1 MQNGYEK
8 TTFLKDNY
16 KPSPAGGSSTK
27 IVIFDGMAPPKEI
40 DLSRFP
46 KSVVTFGRDKSNDLV
61 LNSPLVSRRH
71 GQISFSQ
78 GRLLIEDTGSKNG
91 LLINGAAARRC
102 FLGEGDMLR
111 IDDGI
116 QSIREGVLILLET
129 DAFGANW
136 MSQDTK
142 SLNAVTIGRASESDI
157 VLDHVTVS
165 SKHAVIERADRQAY
179 IQDCS
184 STNGVFVNGIRIHG
198 RQMLQEKDIISITN
212 TKLIYTADK
221 IFYCCY
227 RSGIQIDAVN
237 LVETV
242 KSQGKSFNICNDVSL
257 SIRPGELIA
266 IVGGSGAGKTTLM
279 NIISGYKKPVS
290 GQVYI
295 NGEELYEAYDSLKN
309 MIGYVPQQDIVY
321 DNLTL
326 FHMLDY
332 AAKLRLPDDTKADE
346 RKSRVQTVIKM
357 MELEGKEK
365 TMIRQLSG
373 GQKKRASIAVE
384 LLSDPNLFF
393 LDEPA
398 SGLDPGTECNLMKT
412 LKNMTRSGKTVILVT
427 HSTLNLRECDRIIFM
442 GKGGNL
448 CYFGSA
454 QDAESFFEVDNLVDV
469 YNLLTNE
476 SLQWRSKYDAAA
488 GPAGR
493 HTSNALPKINSKR
506 SNKNRHGRF
515 RQIGILGGRYLKLL
529 INDRQ
534 RLIMLLLQ
542 APLLAVL
549 ISFVKDGNQFEQY
562 GITKSL
568 LFALSCS
575 AFWIGTL
582 NAIQEVCKERN
593 ILKREYMTGL
603 HLLSYVASKFL
614 VLGLL
619 CFVQAVLLTAVFSL
633 MVGRPEQGIIGY
645 AALELFV
652 TTFLTAYSAAA
663 MGLFASSFFKNSD
676 RAMTAA
682 PILLMP
688 QILFSGLL
696 FKLKG
701 ITKTISW
708 FVICRWSMEGY
719 GTTAD
724 LNSLKYMVEIDGN
737 MTEIQQEAEA
747 FFEYTKPHLLQS
759 WAVMAAFIVVFAVLS
774 GVVLRNIK
782 RNR

>member
-1 MQNGYEK
+1 M
-8 TTFLKDNY
+8 
-16 KPSPAGGSSTK
+16 K
-27 IVIFDGMAPPKEI
+27 IVIFDGTEQPKEI
-40 DLSRFP
+40 DLVIFEQQP
-46 KSVVTFGRDKSNDLV
+46 AITFGRDKTNSLV
-61 LNSPLVSRRH
+61 LTSPLVSRHH
-71 GQISFSQ
+71 GRIRIQEGQ
-78 GRLLIEDTGSKNG
+78 LLFEDIGSKNG
-91 LLINGAAARRC
+91 LIHNGFSTREC
-102 FLGEGDMLR
+102 FLREGDMLR

-116 QSIREGVLILLET
+116 QTIREGVLILLET
-129 DAFGANW
+129 DAYHGNW
-136 MSQDTK
+136 IKHDIRNLHTI
-142 SLNAVTIGRASESDI
+142 TIGRAKDSTI
-157 VLDHVTVS
+157 CLDHVTVS
-165 SKHAVIERADRQAY
+165 SKHAMLERVNQHCY
-179 IQDCS
+179 IQDCN
-184 STNGVFVNGIRIHG
+184 STNGVFVNGFKING
-198 RQMLQEKDIISITN
+198 KTQLQEKDIITITN
-212 TKLIYTADK
+212 TKLIYTSDQ

-227 RSGIQIDAVN
+227 RSGIRIEGVH

-242 KSQGKSFNICNDVSL
+242 KAQGKSFNICNDVSL
-257 SIRPGELIA
+257 SIHPGELIA

-279 NIISGYKKPVS
+279 NMISGYKKPTS
-290 GQVYI
+290 GQVYM
-295 NGEELYEAYDSLKN
+295 NGEELYASYDSLKH

-332 AAKLRLPDDTKADE
+332 AAKLRLPDDTKVSE
-346 RKSRVQTVIKM
+346 RKQRVQCVIDM
-357 MELEGKEK
+357 MELQGKET
-365 TMIRQLSG
+365 TMIRRLSG

-412 LKNMTRSGKTVILVT
+412 LKDMTRTGKTVILVT

-448 CYFGSA
+448 CYFGNA
-454 QDAESFFEVDNLVDV
+454 RDAETFFQVDNLVDV

-476 SLQWRSKYDAAA
+476 ADWWRELYDASAIPLNQHNDI
-488 GPAGR
+488 GKKSLPSKS
-493 HTSNALPKINSKR
+493 SNT
-506 SNKNRHGRF
+506 NRHSRL
-515 RQIGILGGRYLKLL
+515 RQVGILGGRYARLL

-534 RLIMLLLQ
+534 RLFMLLLQ
-542 APLLAVL
+542 APLLAFL
-549 ISFVKDGNQFEQY
+549 ISFVKDGNQFEQHS
-562 GITKSL
+562 ITKSL

-575 AFWIGTL
+575 GFWIGTL

-603 HLLSYVASKFL
+603 HLVSYMASKFM

-619 CFVQAVLLTAVFSL
+619 CFVQSALLTTVFSL
-633 MVGRPEQGIIGY
+633 MVGTPEEGVMGV
-645 AALELFV
+645 AFVELFI
-652 TTFLTAYSAAA
+652 TTFLTAFSAAA
-663 MGLFASSFFKNSD
+663 MGIFASSFFKNAD

-701 ITKTISW
+701 VTKTISW

-719 GTTAD
+719 GTSAD
-724 LNSLKYMVEIDGN
+724 LNGLQYMVEIDGK
-737 MTEIQQEAEA
+737 MTEIQRKAES
-747 FFEYTKPHLLQS
+747 FFEYTKLHLLQS
-759 WAVMAAFIVVFAVLS
+759 WVIMIAFVLAFAVLS

-782 RNR
+782 KNK